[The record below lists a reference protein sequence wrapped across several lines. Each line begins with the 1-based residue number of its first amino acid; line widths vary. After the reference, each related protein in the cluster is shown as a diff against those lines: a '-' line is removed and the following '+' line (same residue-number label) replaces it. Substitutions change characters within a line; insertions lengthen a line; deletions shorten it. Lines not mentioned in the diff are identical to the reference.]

1 MEITAQDILNIFN
14 NPNDIVNLRIFEDK
28 GSGIFSGQKISVE
41 TGKFATK
48 EKELKTH
55 NDRNRGIFY
64 VVNTGGDSDK
74 DIKRINAQFVEMDAG
89 TFDEQQAK
97 VDAFKLPPTLII
109 KTQKSL
115 HVYWKIKDGDVDKFR
130 GIQKQLVAQFAGDPM
145 CINESRCMRLPGFY
159 HCKKDPVMVECI
171 SFHPERIYT
180 QTQLAD
186 VLPEIEDDS
195 GKTVAQGTQKGL
207 HILESEC
214 EFIKYCHDNAATLSE
229 HDWYAMI
236 TNMAGFEGGAAKI
249 HDYSKGYPGYDQTK
263 TQKKINHFLE
273 SKTGPITCQVIA
285 DKGYQCP
292 KLQSGA
298 CSCKSPAAI
307 TYKPL
312 EHKTLKSILDAIAVS
327 GDAFEDV
334 KGARQYITDYL
345 YNVDAVLGE
354 TFIKYTVKE
363 HFGFKEYDLKPLIAL
378 YKDLLKAFLERQE
391 VKKAK
396 SGMEIPDWYVVTK
409 TGLSYKPGILADHL
423 KGDEKVFYA
432 AEQYFMY
439 EKGVYGTMNELTAR
453 NMVRTHML
461 SSECKLSQITDT
473 EGQWKMQVQEDF
485 KNLNANPFIINVQNG
500 LYNVLDDK
508 LTDHTPDY
516 LSTVQI
522 GAKYEPSSVCPRFIQ
537 YLNESLEKDQI
548 PLVQEML
555 GYFLV
560 PTNRAQKAF
569 LIVGVG
575 GSGKSVLLRTIS
587 DVLLGRDNVSN
598 VSWQA
603 LNERFKPAELFG
615 KLVNAFADLPTKN
628 IDDNGIFK
636 ALVGEDYLT
645 VEYKNK
651 KPFSFQSFARL
662 LFSCNNIPKNYGDR
676 SDGFYRRLIII
687 KFNHAVPQDK
697 KDPELLEKFK
707 GEADGILLFAIEGL
721 KRLLHNNFI
730 FSETQANKD
739 ALQQY
744 REESNSCIGFVNECC
759 EVENE
764 AVIGCTMLYE
774 AYKIFCEDNGMKP
787 YGKQTF
793 NKELESNFDSLER
806 SRDTTGNKRIWKGI
820 KLLDCLD

>member
-1 MEITAQDILNIFN
+1 MEITAQDILNTFN

-28 GSGIFSGQKISVE
+28 GSGIFCGQKISVE
-41 TGKFATK
+41 AGKFLSRD
-48 EKELKTH
+48 KELKEH
-55 NDRNRGIFY
+55 NAQNRGIFY
-64 VVNTGGDSDK
+64 VVNTGGDLDK
-74 DIKRINAQFVEMDAG
+74 NITRINAQFVEMDQG
-89 TFDEQQAK
+89 TFEEQQAK
-97 VDAFKLPPTLII
+97 IDAFPLPPTLII
-109 KTQKSL
+109 KTKKSM
-115 HVYWKIKDGDVDKFR
+115 HTYWKIKDGEVGKFR
-130 GIQKQLVAQFAGDPM
+130 GIQRQLVAQFGGDPM
-145 CINESRCMRLPGFY
+145 CINESRCMRLPGYY
-159 HCKKDPVMVECI
+159 HCKQEPVMVVCV
-171 SFHPERIYT
+171 SFHPERIYS
-180 QTQLAD
+180 QAELSD
-186 VLPEIEDDS
+186 VLPEVEES
-195 GKTVAQGTQKGL
+195 VVKSTTQGTQKGFN
-207 HILESEC
+207 ILESEC

-236 TNMAGFEGGAAKI
+236 TNMAGFESGTAKI
-249 HDYSKGYPGYDQTK
+249 HEYSKGYPGYDQAK
-263 TQKKINHFLE
+263 TQKKIAHFLE
-273 SKTGPITCQVIA
+273 SRTGPITCQVIA
-285 DKGYQCP
+285 NKGYQCP
-292 KLQSGA
+292 KLLSGE
-298 CSCKSPAAI
+298 CTCKSPAAI

-312 EHKTLKSILDAIAVS
+312 EHKALKSILDAIPVS
-327 GDAFEDV
+327 KDTFEDV
-334 KGARQYITDYL
+334 KAARQFVSDYM
-345 YNVDAVLGE
+345 YNVDAVIGE
-354 TFIKYTVKE
+354 TFIKYAVKE
-363 HFGFKEYDLKPLIAL
+363 HFGFKEYDLKPLVSL
-378 YKDLLKAFLERQE
+378 YKELFKNFLDRQE

-409 TGLSYKPGILADHL
+409 TGFSYKPGILADHL

-439 EKGVYGTMNELTAR
+439 GSGVYDTVTELTAR
-453 NMVRTHML
+453 NIVRTHML
-461 SSECKLSQITDT
+461 SSECRLSQITDT

-508 LTDHTPDY
+508 LSEHTPDY

-522 GAKYEPSSVCPRFIQ
+522 GAKYEPSSTCPRFIQ
-537 YLNESLEKDQI
+537 YLNESLEADQI

-587 DVLLGRDNVSN
+587 DVLLGRENVSN

-615 KLVNAFADLPTKN
+615 KLVNSFADLPTKN

-687 KFNHAVPQDK
+687 KFNHAVPQNK
-697 KDPELLEKFK
+697 RDPELLEKFK
-707 GEADGILLFAIEGL
+707 SEADGILLFAIEGL

-730 FSETQANKD
+730 FSETQANID

-759 EVENE
+759 EVDIN
-764 AVIGCTMLYE
+764 AMIGCTILYE
-774 AYKIFCEDNGMKP
+774 SYKTFCDDNGMKP

-793 NKELESNFDSLER
+793 NKELESNFDSLVR
-806 SRDTTGNKRIWKGI
+806 SRDTTGNKRVWRGI
-820 KLLDCLD
+820 KLSECLD